1 MKKDPTKI
9 FIDEIYDKPLKKVY
23 PTNKTIVKS
32 IDDTWSADLLDL
44 IDYGVK
50 NNRGYRYVLVCV
62 DNFSKY
68 GWTIPIKNKYA
79 TTIKEALEQI
89 ITTSKRK
96 PNLIE
101 TDDGKEF
108 ANKIFETYLKS
119 QNIKR
124 YSRYTSKGAVF
135 AERFNRTIR
144 NLLKKPVFENGD
156 ANWIDILDSI
166 INKYNNTIHSS
177 TKMTPIKASKIT
189 NQKKVLNNLQ
199 DKRKKQ
205 KPKFKLGDLVRTA
218 DIDKTFPKGDTTNW
232 SNKLYMKTEVIH
244 ETIPSYHIDF
254 LPERYNQS
262 ILKKSKLTL
271 NENDQVMSNLNLEK

>member
-1 MKKDPTKI
+1 MKKDLTKTL
-9 FIDEIYDKPLKKVY
+9 IDEIYDNPPKKVY

-44 IDYGVK
+44 VDYGVK
-50 NNRGYRYVLVCV
+50 SNRGYRYVLVCV

-68 GWTIPIKNKYA
+68 GWTIPLKNKYA
-79 TTIKEALEQI
+79 STIKDSFEQI
-89 ITTSKRK
+89 ITNSKRK
-96 PNLIE
+96 RNLIE

-108 ANKIFETYLKS
+108 ANKIFESYLTS

-156 ANWIDILDSI
+156 ANWVDILDSI

-177 TKMTPIKASKIT
+177 TKMTPIQASKIT

-218 DIDKTFPKGDTTNW
+218 DINKTFSKGDTTNW
-232 SNKLYMKTEVIH
+232 SNKLYMITEVIH

-271 NENDQVMSNLNLEK
+271 DENDQVMSNLNLEK

>member
-9 FIDEIYDKPLKKVY
+9 FIDEIYDKPAKKIY

-44 IDYGVK
+44 VDYGVK

-62 DNFSKY
+62 ENFSKY
-68 GWTIPIKNKYA
+68 GWTIPLKNKYA
-79 TTIKEALEQI
+79 STIKDSFEQI
-89 ITTSKRK
+89 ITNSKRK

-101 TDDGKEF
+101 MDDEKQF
-108 ANKIFETYLKS
+108 AKIFKSYLKS

-166 INKYNNTIHSS
+166 IKKYNNTIHSS
-177 TKMTPIKASKIT
+177 TKMTPIQASKVT

-218 DIDKTFPKGDTTNW
+218 DIDKTFSKGDTTNW
-232 SNKLYMKTEVIH
+232 SNKLYMITEVIH
-244 ETIPSYHIDF
+244 ETIPTYHIDF

-271 NENDQVMSNLNLEK
+271 MENDHVMSKLKTI

>member
-1 MKKDPTKI
+1 MKKDSIKI
-9 FIDEIYDKPLKKVY
+9 FVDEIYDNPPKKIY

-44 IDYGVK
+44 VDYGVK
-50 NNRGYRYVLVCV
+50 NNRGYCYILVV
-62 DNFSKY
+62 IHNFSKY
-68 GWTIPIKNKYA
+68 GWTIPLTNKYA
-79 TTIKEALEQI
+79 TTIKEAFEQI

-108 ANKIFETYLKS
+108 ANKIFESYLKS

-156 ANWIDILDSI
+156 ANWIDTLDSI
-166 INKYNNTIHSS
+166 INKYNSTIHSS
-177 TKMTPIKASKIT
+177 TKMTPIQASKII

-218 DIDKTFPKGDTTNW
+218 DIDKTFSKGDTTNW
-232 SNKLYMKTEVIH
+232 SNKLYMITKVIH

-271 NENDQVMSNLNLEK
+271 SENDQVMSKLKII

>member
-1 MKKDPTKI
+1 MKKKDLTKT
-9 FIDEIYDKPLKKVY
+9 FIELC
-23 PTNKTIVKS
+23 
-32 IDDTWSADLLDL
+32 
-44 IDYGVK
+44 
-50 NNRGYRYVLVCV
+50 LVCV
-62 DNFSKY
+62 DNFSKH
-68 GWTIPIKNKYA
+68 GWTIPMKNKYA
-79 TTIKEALEQI
+79 TTIKEAFEQI

-166 INKYNNTIHSS
+166 IKKHNSQFNEDDTNSS
-177 TKMTPIKASKIT
+177 
-189 NQKKVLNNLQ
+189 
-199 DKRKKQ
+199 
-205 KPKFKLGDLVRTA
+205 F
-218 DIDKTFPKGDTTNW
+218 
-232 SNKLYMKTEVIH
+232 
-244 ETIPSYHIDF
+244 
-254 LPERYNQS
+254 
-262 ILKKSKLTL
+262 
-271 NENDQVMSNLNLEK
+271 